1 MSSWVHDTGDG
12 AALDHEGGVALVVEA
27 GTDPDIP
34 PDRVGPRVIGWRAG
48 CQCGWRGTR
57 FFLRAEWR
65 TTDCAIA
72 PEQVAERCRADWER
86 HLRAALP
93 VLGIH
98 DFTRRVEDAQQN
110 LVEAV
115 RAARAAGVGW
125 TRIGQA
131 AGISGARAKA
141 RWSDATRPRRAA
153 QPARPP
159 PPGGGPAP
167 RAPPG
172 GARAGP
178 GPVPAARAPG
188 GGGGGPAPRARTAP
202 APGPE
207 ATTSHERPKPTYKQ
221 SFK

>member
-1 MSSWVHDTGDG
+1 MSSWLHDTGYG
-12 AALDHEGGVALVVEA
+12 PALDHEGGVTPVVEA

-34 PDRVGPRVIGWRAG
+34 PDQVGPRVIGWRAG

-65 TTDCAIA
+65 TADCAIA

-98 DFTRRVEDAQQN
+98 DLTRRVDDAREN

-125 TRIGQA
+125 TLIGEA
-131 AGISGARAKA
+131 AGISGAGAKA
-141 RWSDATRPRRAA
+141 RWSDATRPGRAA
-153 QPARPP
+153 EPARRPLP
-159 PPGGGPAP
+159 AGGAADPAEPRVPTPNPGGDGLPSTRPGNRLVRSQAADNP
-167 RAPPG
+167 RQLLEEPEQ
-172 GARAGP
+172 
-178 GPVPAARAPG
+178 
-188 GGGGGPAPRARTAP
+188 PRRI
-202 APGPE
+202 
-207 ATTSHERPKPTYKQ
+207 RL
-221 SFK
+221 

>member
-1 MSSWVHDTGDG
+1 MSSWLHDTGYG
-12 AALDHEGGVALVVEA
+12 PALDHEGGVTPVVEA

-34 PDRVGPRVIGWRAG
+34 PDQVGPRVIGWRAG

-65 TTDCAIA
+65 TADCAIA

-86 HLRAALP
+86 HLRVALP

-98 DFTRRVEDAQQN
+98 DFTRRVEDAREN

-125 TRIGQA
+125 TLIGEA

-141 RWSDATRPRRAA
+141 RWSDATRP
-153 QPARPP
+153 
-159 PPGGGPAP
+159 G
-167 RAPPG
+167 APPN
-172 GARAGP
+172 RLAGP
-178 GPVPAARAPG
+178 CRPVGP
-188 GGGGGPAPRARTAP
+188 
-202 APGPE
+202 
-207 ATTSHERPKPTYKQ
+207 PTL
-221 SFK
+221 